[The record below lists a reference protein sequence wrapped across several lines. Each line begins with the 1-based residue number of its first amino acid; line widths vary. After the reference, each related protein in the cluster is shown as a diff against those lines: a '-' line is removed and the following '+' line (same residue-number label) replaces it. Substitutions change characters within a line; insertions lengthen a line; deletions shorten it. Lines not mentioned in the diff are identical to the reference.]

1 MERAVKV
8 GTEIVRITRRC
19 LPALVTFLLMVAA
32 AHVNAEEGVNP
43 DGVAFGEST
52 PVSDEGLA
60 EVHGT
65 GIAPTSPLPR
75 NDVAVILWD
84 EQPKVKPAQTPT
96 EGGNGSQI
104 QHTSIRVR

>member
-1 MERAVKV
+1 MEREVKV
-8 GTEIVRITRRC
+8 GAGIARITQRC
-19 LPALVTFLLMVAA
+19 LLALATILLVVTVAL
-32 AHVNAEEGVNP
+32 VNAEEAVNP

-60 EVHGT
+60 RVHGT
-65 GIAPTSPLPR
+65 GVTPKSPLPR

-84 EQPKVKPAQTPT
+84 EQPKVKPAPTPT

-104 QHTSIRVR
+104 EHTSIRVR